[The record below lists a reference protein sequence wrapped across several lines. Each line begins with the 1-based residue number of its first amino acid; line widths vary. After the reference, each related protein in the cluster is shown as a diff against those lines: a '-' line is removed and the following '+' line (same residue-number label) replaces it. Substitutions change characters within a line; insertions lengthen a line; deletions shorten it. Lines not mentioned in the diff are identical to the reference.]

1 MTKTNDKGMEFWDIA
16 SIVFVCTAANHLGL
30 VTAVETAIKHKLPV
44 ANCIKCLTFWSVFV
58 YGCGNATTYGT
69 IAVLAI
75 SFLSAWASIWLD
87 LIMGVIDHIYIKVY
101 EQIYT
106 TADETDADALG
117 AADAVPDVPEERG
130 CGKATAYGTED

>member
-1 MTKTNDKGMEFWDIA
+1 MEFWDIA

-30 VTAVETAIKHKLPV
+30 VTAVETIIRHKLPV
-44 ANCIKCLTFWSVFV
+44 VNCIKCLTFWSVFV

-69 IAVLAI
+69 MAVLAI

-87 LIMGVIDHIYIKVY
+87 LMMGVIDHIYIKVY

-117 AADAVPDVPEERG
+117 AADAVSDVPEERG
-130 CGKATAYGTED
+130 CGKATAYRERQKGNNR